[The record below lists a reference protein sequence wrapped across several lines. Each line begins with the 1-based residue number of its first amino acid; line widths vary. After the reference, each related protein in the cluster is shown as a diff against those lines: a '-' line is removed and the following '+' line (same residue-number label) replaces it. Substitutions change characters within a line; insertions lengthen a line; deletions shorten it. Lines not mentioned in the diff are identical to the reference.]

1 MAIIQSFFQSCFKMK
16 FPENKPKLLNS
27 NQVYY
32 QGKITL
38 NRLIQTPSID
48 DHNFLKWIGLNIK
61 VQILKKMFYLHFAM
75 KCKKIARSPTK
86 GATFAKSYFI
96 SRTTFSIVKLCTSR
110 YRMWNMLGNYL
121 VYIVGRTAPILKSY
135 QSKIKHTVQMCIAF
149 RLYIF
154 TNRKRTKFIK
164 SKICT

>member
-1 MAIIQSFFQSCFKMK
+1 MILKIRNFANSQQITDILFEVLFNIFSVKGIMAIIQSFFQICFKVK
-16 FPENKPKLLNS
+16 FPEKPKLLNL
-27 NQVYY
+27 NQSYY

-61 VQILKKMFYLHFAM
+61 VQILKKMIYLHFAM

-110 YRMWNMLGNYL
+110 YRM
-121 VYIVGRTAPILKSY
+121 
-135 QSKIKHTVQMCIAF
+135 
-149 RLYIF
+149 
-154 TNRKRTKFIK
+154 
-164 SKICT
+164 

>member
-1 MAIIQSFFQSCFKMK
+1 MIVLKCRNFANSQQITDVLFEVLFDIFSVKGIMAIIQSFFQICFKVK
-16 FPENKPKLLNS
+16 FPENKPKLMNS
-27 NQVYY
+27 NQVYC

-61 VQILKKMFYLHFAM
+61 VQILKKMIYLHFGM

-110 YRMWNMLGNYL
+110 YRM
-121 VYIVGRTAPILKSY
+121 
-135 QSKIKHTVQMCIAF
+135 
-149 RLYIF
+149 
-154 TNRKRTKFIK
+154 
-164 SKICT
+164 

>member
-1 MAIIQSFFQSCFKMK
+1 MILKFRNFANSQQITDVLFEVLFDIFSVKGIMAIIQSFFQSCFKVK

-61 VQILKKMFYLHFAM
+61 VQILKKMIYLHFAM

-110 YRMWNMLGNYL
+110 YRM
-121 VYIVGRTAPILKSY
+121 
-135 QSKIKHTVQMCIAF
+135 
-149 RLYIF
+149 
-154 TNRKRTKFIK
+154 
-164 SKICT
+164 